1 MYFFGK
7 NDKRKMIMMMI
18 MMVMMKTMVK
28 LYRANYI
35 NNIEMFMKNHI
46 E

>member
-28 LYRANYI
+28 SYRANYI
-35 NNIEMFMKNHI
+35 NNVEMFK
-46 E
+46 

>member
-28 LYRANYI
+28 SYRANYI
-35 NNIEMFMKNHI
+35 NNIEMIMKNQI

>member
-7 NDKRKMIMMMI
+7 NDKRKMIMIMI

-28 LYRANYI
+28 SYRASYI

>member
-7 NDKRKMIMMMI
+7 NDKRKMIVMMN

-28 LYRANYI
+28 SYPAYCI

>member
-28 LYRANYI
+28 SYRASYI
-35 NNIEMFMKNHI
+35 NNIEMFM
-46 E
+46 

>member
-7 NDKRKMIMMMI
+7 SDKRKMIMMMI

-28 LYRANYI
+28 SYRANCI
-35 NNIEMFMKNHI
+35 NNTEMFMKNHI